1 MKDYS
6 NKGRLGACIELKNN
20 NYGSMLQS
28 YATQVML
35 SNYGFTYDLIRYQK
49 KYTLWF
55 VLKSM
60 PRILNKVVW
69 KDKLLEKKKNK
80 FIADHPEVQES
91 VKMRNKAFDDFR
103 EQYFTVPSPIY
114 KGFKNLRDE
123 SRMYTSFLAG
133 SDQMW
138 SPSGLGSNFYNLMFT
153 YDDAFRMSYA
163 SSFGVKEIPWYQKR
177 RTKNYLE
184 RIPFISC
191 RENSGK
197 EIVKQLTGRDIPV
210 VADPTMLFTG
220 NEWNDMLPCNRVQNG
235 KYIFSYILGNDEA
248 ARNEVLKLK
257 EKTGLPI
264 VSIHQYVEADLNFGD
279 VSVEDAG
286 PSEFVDLIRNAEYV
300 CTDSFHG
307 SVFSSL
313 YHKKFIVFN
322 RYAESDKA
330 SKNTRIESL
339 CANLG
344 LESRRFS
351 GDICVRINQDIDYVE
366 VDKKLSEIRKYSYE
380 YLESAF
386 DSIPDICR

>member
-1 MKDYS
+1 MKSYE
-6 NKGRLGACIELKNN
+6 NKGRMGACIELENN

-49 KYTLWF
+49 VYTPWF
-55 VLKSM
+55 IFKSM
-60 PRILNKVVW
+60 PRVLNKVVW
-69 KDKLLEKKKNK
+69 SDKLAEREKLT
-80 FIADHPEVQES
+80 FIKAHPEVKES
-91 VKMRNKAFDDFR
+91 VKKRSVVFDEFR
-103 EQYFTVPSPIY
+103 KKYFIAPSPVY
-114 KGFKNLRDE
+114 KGFKSLKDG
-123 SRMYTSFLAG
+123 SRKYTSFIAG

-153 YDDAFRMSYA
+153 YDEAFRMSYA
-163 SSFGVKEIPWYQKR
+163 SSFGVKKIPWYQRR

-197 EIVKQLTGRDIPV
+197 EIIKELTGRDIPV

-220 NEWNDMLPCNRVQNG
+220 SEWDDMLPCTRVQNG

-286 PSEFVDLIRNAEYV
+286 PAEFVDLIRNAEYV

-307 SVFSSL
+307 SVFSSI

-322 RYAESDKA
+322 RYAENDKA

-339 CANLG
+339 CVNLG

-351 GDICVRINQDIDYVE
+351 GDICERINQDIDYID
-366 VDKKLSEIRKYSYE
+366 VDRKLGEIRKNSYE